1 MKVSRPFR
9 AAIIG
14 CGHFARQS
22 HGKCL
27 ASLDCVELVGFC
39 DQRIENAVAFNQQ
52 FAGGNAQVYASAE
65 EMFAR
70 LDLDIVYICVPPFG
84 HTNEVELACRNGV
97 HLLIEK
103 PIALTLD
110 LASQMVERVRQS
122 GVKSQVGFMWRH
134 GEAVRRVRD
143 YIHVNDGSARGFVSA
158 RYSCHALHRPWW
170 RDRSK
175 SGGQLVE
182 QVIHLLDL
190 TRYLL
195 GEPVRVYSA
204 QDNLFHRDVE
214 DYTAEDAS
222 GTVIRFASGGMAVV
236 AATNGAI
243 PNRWESDVR
252 ICLPGLTAD
261 LEDANR
267 GVLHYTASD
276 MPAMTVAGEGDLY
289 LAETLDLLAAIRDDR
304 PTAAPIEE
312 GFRSLRLALAAA
324 RSAEL
329 DAPVDIPLLD

>member
-1 MKVSRPFR
+1 MTASKPYR
-9 AAIIG
+9 AAIVG
-14 CGHFARQS
+14 CGHFARKS
-22 HGKCL
+22 HAACL
-27 ASLDCVELVGFC
+27 AALPSMQLVGFC
-39 DQRIENAVAFNQQ
+39 DQQIENAVAFNQQ
-52 FAGGNAQVYASAE
+52 FAGGTAQVYASAE
-65 EMFAR
+65 ELFGQV
-70 LDLDIVYICVPPFG
+70 DLDIVHICLPPFA
-84 HTNEVELACRNGV
+84 HSNEVELACRHGV
-97 HLLIEK
+97 HFLIEK

-110 LASQMVERVRQS
+110 LAWKMVEQVRES

-134 GEAVRRVRD
+134 GQAVRQVREYLRTHEGGAGG
-143 YIHVNDGSARGFVSA
+143 YISA
-158 RYSCHALHRPWW
+158 RYFCHALHRPWW

-182 QVIHLLDL
+182 QIIHLLDL

-195 GEPVRVYSA
+195 GEPVRVYSM
-204 QDNLFHRDVE
+204 QDNLFHRDLE

-222 GTVIRFASGGMAVV
+222 GTVIRFASGGIAVV

-261 LEDANR
+261 LVDANN
-267 GVLHYTASD
+267 GVLHHTNGD
-276 MPAMTVAGEGDLY
+276 LPATMVAGESDLY
-289 LAETLDLLAAIRDDR
+289 LAETLDLLAAICDDR

-329 DAPVDIPLLD
+329 DAPVDIPLT

>member
-1 MKVSRPFR
+1 MKPLRT
-9 AAIIG
+9 AIVG
-14 CGHFARQS
+14 CGHFARKQ
-22 HGKCL
+22 HAPHL
-27 ASLDCVELVGFC
+27 AALAEVQLVGFC
-39 DQRIENAVAFNQQ
+39 DEVRENAEAFNRE
-52 FAGGNAQVYASAE
+52 FAGGGARVYADCRRMFE
-65 EMFAR
+65 ELE
-70 LDLDIVYICVPPFG
+70 LDLAYICLPPFAHG
-84 HTNEVELACRNGV
+84 DEVALACRHGV
-97 HLLIEK
+97 HFLIEK

-110 LASQMVERVRQS
+110 LARAMVEEVRRS

-134 GEAVRRVRD
+134 GEAVRRLKEYMREAGVE
-143 YIHVNDGSARGFVSA
+143 GKGFISA
-158 RYSCHALHRPWW
+158 RYFCNSLHRSWW

-182 QVIHLLDL
+182 QIIHLVDL
-190 TRYLL
+190 TRFLL

-204 QDNLFHRDVE
+204 QDNLFHREVE
-214 DYTAEDAS
+214 DYTVEDAS
-222 GTVIRFASGGMAVV
+222 GTVIRFASGGIAVV

-252 ICLPGLTAD
+252 VCLPGLTAD

-267 GVLHYTASD
+267 GVFHHTTGESA
-276 MPAMTVAGEGDLY
+276 PTTVAGEQDVY

-304 PTAAPIEE
+304 PAAAPIEE

-329 DAPVDIPLLD
+329 DAPVDIPLVT